1 MYSSQQSILFG
12 LGNLHCKPD
21 HNPKNL
27 VTFPLRKYAGNHY
40 WHSNNFVVLK
50 HLTKCLGKY
59 WEMVYKPF
67 HSELYQKSPKLL
79 YFFNPSEAIKK
90 MTFLSLWILN
100 TQHTPCLIASGAV
113 HLIGNFPP
121 SKLKSAPLASPK
133 SDTCKNKK
141 TMFCS
146 WNLMHK
152 FNQ

>member
-1 MYSSQQSILFG
+1 MYNSQQSILFG

-21 HNPKNL
+21 QNL

-40 WHSNNFVVLK
+40 WHSNTFVVLK

-59 WEMVYKPF
+59 
-67 HSELYQKSPKLL
+67 SELYQESPKLL
-79 YFFNPSEAIKK
+79 YYFNPSEA
-90 MTFLSLWILN
+90 LWILN